1 MCATGLNT
9 ICKRTSNKQRR
20 RLEVQVHDG
29 VGVVHDGVGVVHDG
43 VLLADLV
50 VLLVDVPLSTSAQ
63 RYTLYQRAA
72 LRTKVSES
80 DAAIHGAKTIR
91 IGSASDDARQQK
103 GKQQH
108 MADGGAAV
116 K

>member
-43 VLLADLV
+43 VLLVDLV
-50 VLLVDVPLSTSAQ
+50 VLLVDVPSSTSAQ
-63 RYTLYQRAA
+63 RYTHPTSGSEQKYPNRMLPYMVRKLSALDQR
-72 LRTKVSES
+72 LMTPDSKKENNNIWRT
-80 DAAIHGAKTIR
+80 
-91 IGSASDDARQQK
+91 
-103 GKQQH
+103 
-108 MADGGAAV
+108 GGGGRRL
-116 K
+116 